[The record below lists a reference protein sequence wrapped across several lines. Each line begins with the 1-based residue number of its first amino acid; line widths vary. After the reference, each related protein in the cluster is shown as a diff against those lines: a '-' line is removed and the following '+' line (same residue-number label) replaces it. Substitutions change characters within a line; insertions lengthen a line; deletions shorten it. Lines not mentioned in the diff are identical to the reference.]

1 MKSFQRK
8 DLVSIDVLSKDEIVM
23 ILDTADSMKQILRR
37 DRKKVPPLQGK
48 TVVTL
53 FLEASTRTRTS
64 FDLAAK
70 RLSADTV
77 SITADASSLTKGET
91 LLDTVKN
98 LESMQVDYVVLRH
111 PQSGA
116 AERLARQVD
125 ASVVNAGDGWHEH
138 PTQALL
144 DIMTIREKFGKLDG
158 LNVLIVGDIAHSRV
172 ARSNI
177 YGLNKLGAKVM
188 VAGPG
193 TLIPP
198 GIGDSKEYPVE
209 IYHRLED
216 ALPKADVIMMLRIQ
230 LERIGQSLFP
240 SEGEYARFYCLNA
253 QRLAM
258 AKKDAIVMHP
268 GPVNRGLE
276 ISSDVVDGKNSV
288 VLQQVENGVATR
300 MAVLYLL
307 NRGPDAIRVEA

>member
-1 MKSFQRK
+1 MKGFQRK
-8 DLVSIDVLSKDEIVM
+8 DLVSIDSLSKDEILM

-48 TVVTL
+48 TAVML
-53 FLEASTRTRTS
+53 FIEASTRTRTS
-64 FDLAAK
+64 FELAAK
-70 RLSADTV
+70 RLSADTI
-77 SITADASSLTKGET
+77 SLTPDASSLTKGET
-91 LLDTVKN
+91 LFDTVKN
-98 LESMQVDYVVLRH
+98 LEAMQVDYVVLRH

-116 AERLARQVD
+116 AERLAKQVD

-144 DIMTIREKFGKLDG
+144 DLMTIRERFQKFEG

-198 GIGDSKEYPVE
+198 GLAGDSEYPVE
-209 IYHRLED
+209 VYNRLED
-216 ALPKADVIMMLRIQ
+216 ALPKADVVMMLRIQ

-240 SEGEYARFYCLNA
+240 SEGEYARFFGLTA
-253 QRLAM
+253 ARLKL
-258 AKKDAIVMHP
+258 AKSHAIVMHP

-276 ISSDVVDGKNSV
+276 IASDVVDGSSSV
-288 VLQQVENGVATR
+288 ILPQVENGVATR

-307 NRGPDAIRVEA
+307 NRSPEAVRGEA